1 MTQQD
6 VFWTLLK
13 DYTHM
18 TINTLI
24 PEHQQ
29 QQPSQEQTEEN
40 TYAILKEG
48 SSRLP
53 DHIQCAKCNQIKPRA
68 AFKKQTTHAQAKGW
82 GKSGRYKLEV
92 FSKNCELCRP
102 KPRPPRMLTPKELRT
117 RAVNGDLKM
126 GAVVIDN
133 KIKQRIQDGK
143 DGIRAGIRRK
153 MEKKKINA
161 WQPMWE
167 NLCAART
174 KARKRMEFLKS
185 GKATP
190 TPSVSVISYA
200 EGVLFLLRRTADI
213 IKHNKRWAEPL
224 PENTTTWTDLLTKED
239 IDYIQTLFEAIPH
252 QERVKMRHTS
262 ILSLKNFVENPSTTN
277 QGEVK

>member
-1 MTQQD
+1 
-6 VFWTLLK
+6 
-13 DYTHM
+13 M
-18 TINTLI
+18 TINTPI

-53 DHIQCAKCNQIKPRA
+53 DHIQCVKCNQIKPRA

-92 FSKNCELCRP
+92 FSKNCEPCRP

-126 GAVVIDN
+126 GAVVVEAR
-133 KIKQRIQDGK
+133 IKQRIQDGK

-153 MEKKKINA
+153 MEKKKINV

-167 NLCAART
+167 NLCTART
-174 KARKRMEFLKS
+174 KARKRMEYLFKVVL
-185 GKATP
+185 GRTTTATP
-190 TPSVSVISYA
+190 KPDISVINYA
-200 EGVLFLLRRTADI
+200 RAVLALTEKTAEI

-224 PENTTTWTDLLTKED
+224 PENTTTWTDLVTKED
-239 IDYIQTLFEAIPH
+239 ADQLHILLEAIPH

-262 ILSLKNFVENPSTTN
+262 ILSLKNFVEKTSTTN

>member
-1 MTQQD
+1 MT
-6 VFWTLLK
+6 
-13 DYTHM
+13 Y
-18 TINTLI
+18 NTLT

-29 QQPSQEQTEEN
+29 QQPSQDQSTEN

-92 FSKNCELCRP
+92 FSKNCESCRP
-102 KPRPPRMLTPKELRT
+102 KPRPPRLLNAKELRT

-126 GAVVIDN
+126 GAVVVEAR
-133 KIKQRIQDGK
+133 IKQRIQDGK
-143 DGIRAGIRRK
+143 DGIRAGVRRK
-153 MEKKKINA
+153 MEKKKRSA

-224 PENTTTWTDLLTKED
+224 PENTTTWTDILPQETKQH
-239 IDYIQTLFEAIPH
+239 IQTLFEAIPH

>member
-1 MTQQD
+1 MT
-6 VFWTLLK
+6 
-13 DYTHM
+13 Y
-18 TINTLI
+18 NTLT

-29 QQPSQEQTEEN
+29 QQPSQDQSTEN

-92 FSKNCELCRP
+92 FSKNCESCRP
-102 KPRPPRMLTPKELRT
+102 KLRPPRMLTPKELRT

-126 GAVVIDN
+126 GAVVVDS

-153 MEKKKINA
+153 MEKKKRSL

-174 KARKRMEFLKS
+174 KARKRMEYLFKVVL
-185 GKATP
+185 GRTTTATP
-190 TPSVSVISYA
+190 KPDISVINYA
-200 EGVLFLLRRTADI
+200 RAVLALTEKTAEI

-224 PENTTTWTDLLTKED
+224 PENTTTWTDLVTKED
-239 IDYIQTLFEAIPH
+239 ADQLNILLEAIPH

>member
-1 MTQQD
+1 MT
-6 VFWTLLK
+6 
-13 DYTHM
+13 Y
-18 TINTLI
+18 NTPT

-29 QQPSQEQTEEN
+29 QQPSQEQTTEN

-48 SSRLP
+48 NSRLP
-53 DHIQCAKCNQIKPRA
+53 EHIQCAKCSQIKPRSS
-68 AFKKQTTHAQAKGW
+68 FKKQTTHAQAKGW

-92 FSKNCELCRP
+92 FSKNCESCRP

-126 GAVVIDN
+126 GAVVVEAR
-133 KIKQRIQDGK
+133 IKQRIQEGK

-161 WQPMWE
+161 WHPMWE
-167 NLCAART
+167 KVRTARENARYRVNNLKNSPR
-174 KARKRMEFLKS
+174 
-185 GKATP
+185 P
-190 TPSVSVISYA
+190 HDISVIIYA
-200 EGVLFLLRRTADI
+200 EAVLTLLKQTAETI
-213 IKHNKRWAEPL
+213 RHNKRWAEPL
-224 PENTTTWTDLLTKED
+224 PENTTTWTDILPQETKQH
-239 IDYIQTLFEAIPH
+239 IQTLFEAIPH

-262 ILSLKNFVENPSTTN
+262 ILSLKNFVENSSTTN

>member
-1 MTQQD
+1 MTYD
-6 VFWTLLK
+6 TP
-13 DYTHM
+13 T
-18 TINTLI
+18 

-29 QQPSQEQTEEN
+29 QQPSQDQSTEN

-48 SSRLP
+48 NSRLP

-92 FSKNCELCRP
+92 FSKNCESCRP
-102 KPRPPRMLTPKELRT
+102 KLRPPRKLSAKELRT
-117 RAVNGDLKM
+117 RAVNGDLRL
-126 GAVVIDN
+126 GAVVIED

-143 DGIRAGIRRK
+143 DGIRRGINKK
-153 MEKKKINA
+153 MAKTKRHA

-174 KARKRMEFLKS
+174 KARKRMDFLKS
-185 GKATP
+185 GRATP
-190 TPSVSVISYA
+190 LPDISVILYA
-200 EGVLFLLRRTADI
+200 EAILNLLKQTAEI

-239 IDYIQTLFEAIPH
+239 IDYIQALFEAIPH

>member
-1 MTQQD
+1 MTYD
-6 VFWTLLK
+6 TP
-13 DYTHM
+13 T
-18 TINTLI
+18 

-29 QQPSQEQTEEN
+29 TQGIEGTTPEN

-48 SSRLP
+48 NSRLP
-53 DHIQCAKCNQIKPRA
+53 EHIQCAKCSQIKPRE

-92 FSKNCELCRP
+92 FSKNCEKCRP
-102 KPRPPRMLTPKELRT
+102 KLRPPRKLSAKELRT
-117 RAVNGDLKM
+117 RATNGDLRL
-126 GAVVIDN
+126 GAVVIEDR
-133 KIKQRIQDGK
+133 IKQRIQDGK
-143 DGIRAGIRRK
+143 DGIRRGINKK
-153 MEKKKINA
+153 MAKTKRHA

-167 NLCAART
+167 KVRTAREN
-174 KARKRMEFLKS
+174 ARYRLLYLKS
-185 GKATP
+185 GKAKP

-200 EGVLFLLRRTADI
+200 EAVLNLLKQTAETI
-213 IKHNKRWAEPL
+213 RHNKQWAEPL

-262 ILSLKNFVENPSTTN
+262 ILSLKNFVPKTGTTTSTTN

>member
-1 MTQQD
+1 MTYD
-6 VFWTLLK
+6 TP
-13 DYTHM
+13 T
-18 TINTLI
+18 
-24 PEHQQ
+24 PEHQATQ
-29 QQPSQEQTEEN
+29 GVDGDSTEN

-48 SSRLP
+48 NSRLP
-53 DHIQCAKCNQIKPRA
+53 EHIQCAKCSQIKPRSS
-68 AFKKQTTHAQAKGW
+68 FKKQTTHAQAKGW

-92 FSKNCELCRP
+92 FSKNCESCRP
-102 KPRPPRMLTPKELRT
+102 KPRPPRLLTAKELLT

-126 GAVVIDN
+126 GAVVVEG

-153 MEKKKINA
+153 MEKKKRSA
-161 WQPMWE
+161 WQPLWE
-167 NLCAART
+167 NLCTART

-190 TPSVSVISYA
+190 TPSVSVIIYA
-200 EGVLFLLRRTADI
+200 EAVLTLLKQTAETI
-213 IKHNKRWAEPL
+213 RHNKRWAEPL

-239 IDYIQTLFEAIPH
+239 ADYIQTLFEAIPH

-262 ILSLKNFVENPSTTN
+262 ILSLKNFVEKTSTTDSKTK
-277 QGEVK
+277 EK